1 MVNFDGSNVNFV
13 VAYVAGFVTFFAS
26 CLLPLIPSYLGYLAG
41 NIKDE
46 EAKRVR
52 LDVFAQSLWFVVG
65 FVGVFVSLGILSVS
79 AGNLVNQ
86 YRSIVNNIGGILLIG
101 MGLFMMGLLKFDF
114 LYREKRLSWLPKTKF
129 KFINSIL
136 FGILFG
142 FAWSPCI
149 GPVLAVILFWASQQG
164 QFVEGVGLLLIYGV
178 GLGTPF
184 LILGLLFDYLER
196 IPNFVQRYGGM
207 MQKTGGV
214 MIMIMGVLLLLGK
227 LGEVTIALLKII
239 GMNSFSL

>member
-1 MVNFDGSNVNFV
+1 MINFDGSDVNFV
-13 VAYVAGFVTFFAS
+13 IAYVAGFVTFFAS

-41 NIKDE
+41 NIKDDE
-46 EAKRVR
+46 EKKVR
-52 LDVFAQSLWFVVG
+52 LDVFTQSVWFVVG

-79 AGNLVNQ
+79 AGSLVNQ
-86 YRSIVNNIGGILLIG
+86 YRVIVNNIGGILLIG
-101 MGLFMMGLLKFDF
+101 MGLFMLGLLKFDF
-114 LYREKRLSWLPKTKF
+114 LYREKRLSWLPKTQY

-164 QFVEGVGLLLIYGV
+164 QFVEGVGLLLVYGI

-214 MIMIMGVLLLLGK
+214 MIVIMGVLLLLGK
-227 LGEVTIALLKII
+227 LGEVTIALLRII